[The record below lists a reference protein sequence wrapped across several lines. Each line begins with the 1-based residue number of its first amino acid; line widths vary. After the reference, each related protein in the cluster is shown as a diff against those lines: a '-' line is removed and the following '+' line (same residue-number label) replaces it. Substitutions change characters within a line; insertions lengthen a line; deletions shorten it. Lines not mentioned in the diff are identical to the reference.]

1 MKISY
6 ENDMI
11 KMTLSNAMKLTIWE
25 LDTNMDTLN
34 KNKDV
39 NGDWS

>member
-1 MKISY
+1 
-6 ENDMI
+6 
-11 KMTLSNAMKLTIWE
+11 MTLSNAMKLTIWE